1 MNLNP
6 WPALRYVVSL
16 PERAVRAV
24 GAGSGGAVRE
34 TSQLLLPR
42 LARRSRLYEA
52 TASNAL
58 RIATEL
64 VGGVTPLEAD
74 QNPEAPSAGRVA
86 VKKAAGNVVEL
97 GSVAAFGFS
106 PLWLLAGAAD
116 VLAGSRVFLRTL
128 EEELVTAGVL
138 KEGAHFES
146 VDQLIGAIEGTTGE
160 TASMVDL
167 PPLELS
173 ELKRSLAE
181 LRGHARALPSPA
193 QMTALLTGLRATAQT
208 EGRSVLEVSSGVGLA
223 FLTSA
228 KNLSRTHLVDSYQED
243 WQPLRSEGFG
253 AYATRVSSPYRDA
266 IGGHFDPGRRTHTER
281 LPEHLSRAVR
291 RVRDRLSR

>member
-1 MNLNP
+1 MSPRP
-6 WPALRYVVSL
+6 WSVLRYVVSL

-24 GAGSGGAVRE
+24 AAGTGGALRE

-42 LARRSRLYEA
+42 LARQSRLYEA
-52 TASNAL
+52 TAHNAL

-64 VGGVTPLEAD
+64 IGGVEAAD
-74 QNPEAPSAGRVA
+74 AGTDAAEPSAGRVA

-128 EEELVTAGVL
+128 EDELAAAGVL
-138 KEGAHFES
+138 AEGTHFGS
-146 VDQLIGAIEGTTGE
+146 VEQLIGAIEGTAGE
-160 TASMVDL
+160 SASMIDL
-167 PPLELS
+167 PPHELS

-181 LRGHARALPSPA
+181 LRGHAEALPSPA
-193 QMTALLTGLRATAQT
+193 QMTVLLAGLRATALAEQ
-208 EGRSVLEVSSGVGLA
+208 RSLLEVSSGVGLA

-228 KNLSRTHLVDSYQED
+228 KNLSREHLVDTYRED
-243 WQPLRSEGFG
+243 WRPLRSEGFG
-253 AYATRVSSPYRDA
+253 GYAARVSSPYRSA
-266 IGGHFDPGRRTHTER
+266 IGGHFAPQQRTHTER
-281 LPEHLSRAVR
+281 LPETAKRTAGRL
-291 RVRDRLSR
+291 RDRFDL